1 MRLEVIDGDYDSS
14 RRCKEFIARLS
25 DCQGLCVRGRIAG
38 RGRGLRGK
46 GGTRGAV
53 TMLGRDVLRLG
64 VGHGDVKGLAKGLRR
79 SFLVAFGVK
88 TKALGLN
95 GVFLRGDQLWFE
107 PEKVGYA
114 RSYF

>member
-25 DCQGLCVRGRIAG
+25 DCQGLCVRKRIAG

-53 TMLGRDVLRLG
+53 AMLGRDILRLG
-64 VGHGDVKGLAKGLRR
+64 AGHGDGREKGLAKGLRR
-79 SFLVAFGVK
+79 GSPGR
-88 TKALGLN
+88 
-95 GVFLRGDQLWFE
+95 LRCENQGSRIERHLFE
-107 PEKVGYA
+107 
-114 RSYF
+114 R